1 MMNLTDAMRSFL
13 ISNLSRM
20 GEEGREGRDQ
30 DRIPRQKKATS
41 AFFKV
46 KIGKKRRKLLQK
58 KSRCSKAL

>member
-30 DRIPRQKKATS
+30 DRIPRQKKQQAP
-41 AFFKV
+41 FL
-46 KIGKKRRKLLQK
+46 R
-58 KSRCSKAL
+58 SK